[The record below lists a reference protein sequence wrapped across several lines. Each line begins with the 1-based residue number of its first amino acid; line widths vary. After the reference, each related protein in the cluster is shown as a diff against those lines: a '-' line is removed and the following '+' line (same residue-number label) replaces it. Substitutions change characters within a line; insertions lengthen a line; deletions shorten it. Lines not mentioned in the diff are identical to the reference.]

1 MSKKVSKV
9 VVHPYIPAMI
19 ILLEHWLAERATEGW
34 QLINVQGFKFT
45 FQSCQ
50 PYTAKFFAYSGFDS
64 SKGISADY
72 WMSKTRYARKDTQ
85 LNKGSLPIYEVDQQK
100 IDADFSSYV
109 RLRDKYYLKHY
120 RLLCL
125 FSLICIL
132 LSIVLFIINRA
143 LILFAFFWVFV
154 LLYSCISIVILSLG
168 IKQQK

>member
-1 MSKKVSKV
+1 M
-9 VVHPYIPAMI
+9 A
-19 ILLEHWLAERATEGW
+19 
-34 QLINVQGFKFT
+34 
-45 FQSCQ
+45 
-50 PYTAKFFAYSGFDS
+50 FFAYSGFDS

-132 LSIVLFIINRA
+132 LSIVLIIINRA

>member
-64 SKGISADY
+64 RAYLLTIGC
-72 WMSKTRYARKDTQ
+72 
-85 LNKGSLPIYEVDQQK
+85 
-100 IDADFSSYV
+100 
-109 RLRDKYYLKHY
+109 LRHVMPAK
-120 RLLCL
+120 
-125 FSLICIL
+125 
-132 LSIVLFIINRA
+132 
-143 LILFAFFWVFV
+143 
-154 LLYSCISIVILSLG
+154 ILSS
-168 IKQQK
+168 IKEVCQYMKWINKK

>member
-50 PYTAKFFAYSGFDS
+50 PYTAKFFAYAGFDS

-72 WMSKTRYARKDTQ
+72 WMSKTRYARKGTQ
-85 LNKGSLPIYEVDQQK
+85 LNKGSLPIYEVDLQK

-109 RLRDKYYLKHY
+109 RLRDK
-120 RLLCL
+120 
-125 FSLICIL
+125 
-132 LSIVLFIINRA
+132 
-143 LILFAFFWVFV
+143 
-154 LLYSCISIVILSLG
+154 
-168 IKQQK
+168 